1 MRTEYFIA
9 LDTHCSFSEMAVVT
23 TSGKLLSRQT
33 CETTIPA
40 LVAAVESVRRPRR
53 LTFEEGPLA
62 DWLARNLTAHVD
74 ELVVCDPRRN
84 HLIAK
89 DSDKDDA
96 LDAEKLA
103 HLFRGGYLKQV
114 HQPQSLDRSLL
125 KQHVNF
131 YHDLVRNRVRQGHQ
145 LTAQLRRHGVF
156 VAIAELEDPDQ
167 QRRIFNRLPRRQ
179 VLRRSVEMLWEAYE
193 QTLGHEHEA
202 RLELMRLARRE
213 EPVRRFEELPGFG
226 WIRALTFYVYIDTPW
241 RFPGKSA
248 LWRYCGLGLERR
260 HSGAG
265 PMNVRLSK
273 QANRR
278 LKNVLLG
285 AAKSAIAQG
294 DNPFADKYRYWILE
308 GLHPS
313 TARRNVARCQA
324 TTLWSLW
331 RTGNSYD
338 PLLVRGGGRQT
349 LAQGT

>member
-1 MRTEYFIA
+1 
-9 LDTHCSFSEMAVVT
+9 
-23 TSGKLLSRQT
+23 
-33 CETTIPA
+33 
-40 LVAAVESVRRPRR
+40 
-53 LTFEEGPLA
+53 
-62 DWLARNLTAHVD
+62 
-74 ELVVCDPRRN
+74 
-84 HLIAK
+84 
-89 DSDKDDA
+89 
-96 LDAEKLA
+96 
-103 HLFRGGYLKQV
+103 
-114 HQPQSLDRSLL
+114 
-125 KQHVNF
+125 
-131 YHDLVRNRVRQGHQ
+131 
-145 LTAQLRRHGVF
+145 
-156 VAIAELEDPDQ
+156 
-167 QRRIFNRLPRRQ
+167 
-179 VLRRSVEMLWEAYE
+179 MLWEAYE

-213 EPVRRFEELPGFG
+213 EPVQRFEELPGFG
-226 WIRALTFYVYIDTPW
+226 WIRALTFYVCIDTPW

>member
-9 LDTHCSFSEMAVVT
+9 FDTHCKFSEMAVVT
-23 TSGKLLSRQT
+23 TSGKLVCRPRCDTS
-33 CETTIPA
+33 IPA

-62 DWLARNLTAHVD
+62 DWLARSLAPHVD
-74 ELVVCDPRRN
+74 QLLVCDPRRN

-103 HLFRGGYLKQV
+103 HLFRGGYLKRV

-125 KQHVNF
+125 KQHVAF

-145 LTAQLRRHGVF
+145 ITAQLRRHGVF
-156 VAIAELEDPDQ
+156 AAIAELEDPDE

-179 VLRRSVEMLWEAYE
+179 TLRRSVEMLWETYE
-193 QTLGHEHEA
+193 QTRGHEYEA
-202 RLELMRLARRE
+202 RLELVRLARRE
-213 EPVRRFEELPGFG
+213 EPVRRFEALPGFG

-241 RFPGKSA
+241 RFKDKSA

-265 PMNVRLSK
+265 PTNVRLSK

-294 DNPFADKYRYWILE
+294 DNPFADKHRYWILE

-313 TARRNVARCQA
+313 TARRNVARSLT

-331 RTGNSYD
+331 RTGSSYD
-338 PLLVRGGGRQT
+338 PLRVRGGGRQT
-349 LAQGT
+349 LAQDA